1 VPAPLETPYAVFLVL
16 LVIALVATA
25 AIPETVDRG
34 QRRRYRPQR
43 IAIPAAARGAF
54 WAAGTGAFTGFAVF
68 GLMMA
73 LTPTVLAQAMGV
85 TSRLAAGP
93 CRSPSSCPRPSRRC
107 SPCASACVVNCCCR
121 GS

>member
-16 LVIALVATA
+16 LVIALVAAA

-34 QRRRYRPQR
+34 QRRHYRPQR

-54 WAAGTGAFTGFAVF
+54 WAAGHRAFTGFGVRPHDT
-68 GLMMA
+68 

-85 TSRLAAGP
+85 TSRLAAGR
-93 CRSPSSCPRPSRRC
+93 CRSPSSCRRPSRRC